1 MPAAG
6 GFPAPTLV
14 NFEECKLDDPFVD
27 SHDGVRR
34 S

>member
-1 MPAAG
+1 MLAAG

-14 NFEECKLDDPFVD
+14 NFEEFQLDDSFVD
-27 SHDGVRR
+27 SHDAARR